1 MIGGSG
7 GGMPGLIAMSI
18 TRNSEY
24 HPGEFTLNHAQGKP
38 LKAIKKRVVGSLG
51 NTQEPAFIFIQ

>member
-24 HPGEFTLNHAQGKP
+24 HPGEFTLNYVQGKP
-38 LKAIKKRVVGSLG
+38 LEAIQRRV
-51 NTQEPAFIFIQ
+51 A